1 MMFKTISSHFA
12 ILITI
17 AFISACGFHLRGLVD
32 IPFKTI
38 YVKDNKTPI
47 TQDVIRALKSN
58 GVEVTKDIKK
68 AEVVFE
74 IMSDNNVKRILS
86 LGGAVGVVREFELL
100 HVMTFRMRSGK
111 NESWEK
117 PQTIENRRD
126 FSFDDREIL
135 AKTYEE
141 AMLYDAMRQDAVRE
155 MMRRIVIFNP
165 NESDGDEEEVL
176 APQ

>member
-1 MMFKTISSHFA
+1 MFKTISSCVT
-12 ILITI
+12 ILIMLALIT
-17 AFISACGFHLRGLVD
+17 ACGFHLRGVAD

-58 GVEVTKDIKK
+58 GVEVTKDIEK
-68 AEVVFE
+68 AEVAFE
-74 IMSDNNVKRILS
+74 IMSDSNVKRILS

-100 HVMTFRMRSGK
+100 HVMTFRMRNAKSETWG
-111 NESWEK
+111 K
-117 PQTIENRRD
+117 PQTVENRRD
-126 FSFDDREIL
+126 FSYSDAEIL

-155 MMRRIVIFNP
+155 LIRRIVVFNP
-165 NESDGDEEEVL
+165 NESTDEEEVL
-176 APQ
+176 TP

>member
-1 MMFKTISSHFA
+1 MFKTISSYVA

-17 AFISACGFHLRGLVD
+17 VLITACGFHLRGVVD

-58 GVEVTKDIKK
+58 GVEVTKEIEK
-68 AEVVFE
+68 AEVAFE

-86 LGGAVGVVREFELL
+86 LGGGVGVVREFELL

-111 NESWEK
+111 SESWSK
-117 PQTIENRRD
+117 TQTIENRRD
-126 FSFDDREIL
+126 FSFDDKEIL

-141 AMLYDAMRQDAVRE
+141 AMLYDAMRQDAVSE
-155 MMRRIVIFNP
+155 LIRRIVVFNP
-165 NESDGDEEEVL
+165 NESADEEEVL
-176 APQ
+176 TP